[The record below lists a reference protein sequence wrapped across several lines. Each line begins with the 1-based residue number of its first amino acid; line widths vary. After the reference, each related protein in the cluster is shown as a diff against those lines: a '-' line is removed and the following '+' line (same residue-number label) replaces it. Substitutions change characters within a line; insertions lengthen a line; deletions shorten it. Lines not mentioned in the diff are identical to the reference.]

1 MASKG
6 YTIAAAMD
14 TRLFEQGVRMGIIKP
29 VEDANDALDDLGKG
43 KGPGQLE
50 RELKDAQRATDKL
63 GDETRQATAQM
74 QRDYQK
80 AARAAKQ
87 ADDDTGR
94 SFELS
99 TREKT
104 RLSKETIKEVG
115 DEAKQNAAETFSS
128 FDGSAQSFVDGV
140 QGTLGGLVAS
150 LGPIG
155 LAIGAAGALGIG
167 LVNGALQK
175 GDQDTQQFKDDAA
188 ALAQQFIA
196 TGRDGERSLDD
207 VVQALQT
214 LATTGDDWGAT
225 LEKIRKD
232 AGLTGTS
239 YKDLANAYVGNTNK
253 LKELQRVGE
262 SNLKV
267 LTDEFNATDNTTKAG
282 NERRTMLER
291 QMAAQQELNGYLSNA
306 SKLAKSAAQEQKD
319 YAAAGGP
326 ELAAKAEAV
335 QNINDA
341 YDDAAS
347 SVDDYVDSETGVFD
361 TSKYIAAMQAKQ
373 KALQEYQQN
382 LKTLGGGL
390 GADATNYIESLGAD
404 QASILLDAYKNAS
417 ASQQANLKTIWGE
430 AGKDNSGTY
439 VDAAKKAMPKTIN
452 GPKVKL
458 SADDSDAQRT
468 YDTWRNKGPLKVG
481 VEFVTSAGRRAF

>member
-29 VEDANDALDDLGKG
+29 VEDADDALEGLGKN
-43 KGPGQLE
+43 KGADQLE

-63 GDETRQATAQM
+63 GDDTRQATEQM

-104 RLSKETIKEVG
+104 KLSKETIHEIG

-128 FDGSAQSFVDGV
+128 FDGSAQSFVDGI

-150 LGPIG
+150 LGPVG
-155 LAIGAAGALGIG
+155 LAAGAAGALGIG
-167 LVNGALQK
+167 LINGALGK
-175 GDQDTQQFKDDAA
+175 ADEDTQQFR
-188 ALAQQFIA
+188 Q
-196 TGRDGERSLDD
+196 D
-207 VVQALQT
+207 VAD
-214 LATTGDDWGAT
+214 LATDLIETGSKGQHSIGYIVDQLKKMAT
-225 LEKIRKD
+225 ETDPTAVSLKKIHDQAKQ
-232 AGLTGTS
+232 LS
-239 YKDLANAYVGNTNK
+239 VPFKDLALAYAAGGDQ
-253 LKELQRVGE
+253 L
-262 SNLKV
+262 
-267 LTDEFNATDNTTKAG
+267 DEQI
-282 NERRTMLER
+282 TMLKKLSR
-291 QMAAQQELNGYLSNA
+291 QAAEASTDYGNFGSALSNA
-306 SKLAKSAAQEQKD
+306 NNKAVSGYQDQIAALEAVRKKNKAAAQEEQEYAD
-319 YAAAGGP
+319 TGAAAMERKQKLIEG
-326 ELAAKAEAV
+326 V
-335 QNINDA
+335 NDA

-373 KALQEYQQN
+373 KALQEYQEN

-417 ASQQANLKTIWGE
+417 AAQQANLRTIWGE
-430 AGKDNSGTY
+430 AGKDNSGAY
-439 VDAAKKAMPKTIN
+439 VDAAKKAMPKTID
-452 GPKVKL
+452 GPKVKVG
-458 SADDSDAQRT
+458 ADDSDAQRT
-468 YDTWRNKGPLKVG
+468 YDKWNSKAPIRVG
-481 VEFVTSAGRRAF
+481 VEFVTSAGRRVF